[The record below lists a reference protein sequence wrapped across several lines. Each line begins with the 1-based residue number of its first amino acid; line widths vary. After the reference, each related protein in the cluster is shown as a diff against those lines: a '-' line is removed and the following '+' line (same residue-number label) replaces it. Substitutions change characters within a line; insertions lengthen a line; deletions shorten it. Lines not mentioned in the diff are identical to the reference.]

1 MITLDEAALV
11 RAKAFDTAAKKLNLT
26 RAKEAGLLDEPM
38 IESIRQHGEK
48 VSDEIR
54 DVRVALRLG
63 VLTLDEN
70 KLIAAGVLHK
80 KTIQEKEI
88 EARLNVTAARAQGLI
103 DDATVQQV
111 RAKGEMVHD
120 SKGIYGVMITQL
132 MPKGLVGVMV
142 AALLAA
148 LMSTV
153 SGALNS
159 ISTLFS
165 YDLYK
170 RFKPDTSDH
179 KLVLVGRVS
188 AFVALLIAIG
198 LIPLLDNYESIFNG
212 LNEIIAHMAP
222 PVTCVFML
230 GVFWPRAS
238 AKSAKLTLW
247 YGSALGALVFIL
259 VKIGNVTPAAE
270 WLTGVSENSM
280 FLMAFY
286 LLCACVAMQVVFSI
300 IWPAGASERASHLYW
315 DHPLKPLE
323 DKGWPGL
330 GNYKLLTVLLIIAM
344 SILYY
349 LFR

>member
-1 MITLDEAALV
+1 M
-11 RAKAFDTAAKKLNLT
+11 
-26 RAKEAGLLDEPM
+26 
-38 IESIRQHGEK
+38 
-48 VSDEIR
+48 
-54 DVRVALRLG
+54 ALRLG
-63 VLTLDEN
+63 ELTLDED
-70 KLIAAGVLHK
+70 KLADAGVLQK
-80 KTIQEKEI
+80 KELDT
-88 EARLNVTAARAQGLI
+88 RLNVTQALAQGLI
-103 DDATVQQV
+103 DEATVQQV
-111 RAKGEMVHD
+111 RAKGEMVHN

-132 MPKGLVGVMV
+132 MPTGLVGVMV

-170 RFKPDTSDH
+170 RFKPDTTDH
-179 KLVLVGRVS
+179 KLVFVGRVS

-247 YGSALGALVFIL
+247 YGSALGALVFLL
-259 VKIGNVTPAAE
+259 VKIGDVTPAAA
-270 WLTGVSENSM
+270 WLTGVSENST
-280 FLMAFY
+280 FLKAFY
-286 LLCACVAMQVVFSI
+286 LLCACVAMQVVFSL
-300 IWPAGASERASHLYW
+300 IWPAGESERASHLYW

-330 GNYKLLTVLLIIAM
+330 GNYKLLTVLLVIAM